1 VTRGGGCLLVAHR
14 GAPVGGTGENT
25 IRAFRE
31 AAAAGADGV
40 ELDVRGT
47 KDGRVAV
54 LHDETVVRDGKRVA
68 VRDLALEELRDPT
81 VEALD
86 RVVPLEEAIRAL
98 LARTGV
104 VVEIKEPGLEDRV
117 CQVLA
122 SLKADQR
129 LPWLLVASFHPSVVK
144 GVARAAPGFR
154 RALVVSPRGPGLLGS
169 LRGRM
174 PLRAFRS
181 SGAQDLMPSHETV
194 DAALVEGV
202 GKAKGRVIPWTV
214 NDARRAAALA
224 AMGCGGVITDDL
236 AAVGPAV
243 RGGGDVRN

>member
-1 VTRGGGCLLVAHR
+1 MKGGGCLLVAHR

-47 KDGRVAV
+47 KDG
-54 LHDETVVRDGKRVA
+54 RVA

-214 NDARRAAALA
+214 NDARRGAALA

-243 RGGGDVRN
+243 VRGRSSLSN